1 MQVTASK
8 LTTAPNDVNK
18 TESQANQDA
27 VTVTSNESTIT
38 VKGNLETLNTFASTN
53 EAQGSGKWI
62 GIDINTGLDSIL
74 DATWGGQPLTQADVD
89 EAASVGLGAGHIIFW
104 VKAEALPRT
113 ITLGHEEETKSIQVV
128 FVSE

>member
-62 GIDINTGLDSIL
+62 GIDIDTGLDSIL
-74 DATWGGQPLTQADVD
+74 DVTWGGQPLTQADVD

>member
-27 VTVTSNESTIT
+27 VTVTSDESTIT

-74 DATWGGQPLTQADVD
+74 DVTWGGQPLTQADVD